1 MYDVVRQEIAT
12 AAATIVVK
20 VGTRV
25 LTHADGNLNL
35 QRIDSLGDELAAI
48 VAGGRRVVLVS
59 SGAVGAGI
67 GRLKLRQRPRD
78 VAQLQAVAAVGQ
90 SRLIEAYNRAFERHG
105 LHAAQVLL
113 TAEDL
118 NDRARYLNV
127 RNTILALFR
136 FGAVPI
142 INENDTVSVE
152 ELQISFG
159 DNDRLAALVTNLLR
173 APLLVLL
180 SDVEGVYD
188 GPPERPDSRLIPTI
202 ANVESTLGAMQDPAR
217 RMGATAAASTGPAGG
232 IAFGT
237 GGIGS
242 KLAAARLVAA
252 AGENAIIADGRQCG
266 TLSQIVEGRQ
276 VGTLILAHGPAV
288 ASRKRWIGAARACGS
303 LLVDDGARKAIVEQG
318 RSLLAVGIIGI
329 DGKFGKGDIV
339 SVKDSS
345 GREVAR
351 GLCNYTSDELRLVA
365 GKPTDEIA
373 PLIGHR
379 PYNEVIHRDNLAL
392 SI

>member
-1 MYDVVRQEIAT
+1 
-12 AAATIVVK
+12 
-20 VGTRV
+20 
-25 LTHADGNLNL
+25 
-35 QRIDSLGDELAAI
+35 
-48 VAGGRRVVLVS
+48 VLVS

-67 GRLKLRQRPRD
+67 GRLQLGERPRD

-180 SDVEGVYD
+180 SDVAGVYD
-188 GPPERPDSRLIPTI
+188 GPPERPDSVLIPTI
-202 ANVESTLGAMQDPAR
+202 ANVESVVSALGDPSR
-217 RMGATAAASTGPAGG
+217 RLGG
-232 IAFGT
+232 TPGQSVPGGRIAFGT
-237 GGIGS
+237 GGICS

-252 AGENAIIADGRQCG
+252 AGENAIIADGRRAG
-266 TLSQIVEGRQ
+266 NLADIVAGKP

-288 ASRKRWIGAARACGS
+288 ASRKRWIGAARTSGS
-303 LLVDDGARKAIVEQG
+303 VRVDDGARRAIAEQG
-318 RSLLAVGIIGI
+318 RSLLAVGIVGV

-339 SVKDSS
+339 SVIDAS

-351 GLCNYTSDELRLVA
+351 GLSNYTSEELRLVA

-373 PLIGHR
+373 SLLGHR
-379 PYNEVIHRDNLAL
+379 PYDEVIHRDNLAL

>member
-1 MYDVVRQEIAT
+1 MHDVVRQEIAT
-12 AAATIVVK
+12 AASIVVVK

-25 LTHADGNLNL
+25 LTHSDGNLNL
-35 QRIDSLGDELAAI
+35 QRIESLGDELAAL
-48 VAGGRRVVLVS
+48 VAGGRRVALVS

-67 GRLKLRQRPRD
+67 GRLQLRERPRD

-202 ANVESTLGAMQDPAR
+202 SNVEGILGALQDPAR
-217 RMGATAAASTGPAGG
+217 RMGASAAAKTNLRGTISL
-232 IAFGT
+232 GT

-252 AGENAIIADGRQCG
+252 AGESAIIADGRHPG
-266 TLSQIVEGRQ
+266 TLAQIIEGKV
-276 VGTLILAHGPAV
+276 VGTLVLAHGPAV
-288 ASRKRWIGAARACGS
+288 TSRKRWISAARTCGT
-303 LLVDDGARKAIVEQG
+303 VQIDDGARKAIIEQG
-318 RSLLAVGIIGI
+318 RSLLAVGIVNV

-345 GREVAR
+345 GRELGR
-351 GLCNYTSDELRLVA
+351 GLCNYTSDEIRLVA

-379 PYNEVIHRDNLAL
+379 PYNEVIHRDNFAL
-392 SI
+392 SN

>member
-1 MYDVVRQEIAT
+1 MTDLVRQEIA
-12 AAATIVVK
+12 AAATTIVVK

-25 LTHADGNLNL
+25 LTHADGNLNVE
-35 QRIDSLGDELAAI
+35 RIGSLGDELASL
-48 VAGGRRVVLVS
+48 VASGRRVVLVS

-67 GRLKLRQRPRD
+67 GRLQLRERPRD

-90 SRLIEAYNRAFERHG
+90 SRLIEAYNRALERHG

-118 NDRARYLNV
+118 NDRTRYLNV
-127 RNTILALFR
+127 RNTLLALFR
-136 FGAVPI
+136 FGAVPV
-142 INENDTVSVE
+142 INENDTVSVD

-180 SDVEGVYD
+180 SDVGGVYD
-188 GPPERPDSRLIPTI
+188 GPPERPDSRVIPTI
-202 ANVESTLGAMQDPAR
+202 PNIEAAVSALQDASRRLGAS
-217 RMGATAAASTGPAGG
+217 AAKAGG
-232 IAFGT
+232 IALGT
-237 GGIGS
+237 GGIDS

-252 AGENAIIADGRQCG
+252 AGENAIIADGRRPG
-266 TLSQIVEGRQ
+266 VLAQILTGAT

-288 ASRKRWIGAARACGS
+288 TSRKRWIGSAARPRGS
-303 LLVDDGARKAIVEQG
+303 LHVDDGARKAIVEQG
-318 RSLLAVGIIGI
+318 RSLLAVGISQI
-329 DGKFGKGDIV
+329 DGEFGKGDVV
-339 SVKDSS
+339 SVHDAT

-351 GLCNYTSDELRLVA
+351 GLSNYTSDELRLIA
-365 GKPTDEIA
+365 GKPTDEIG

-392 SI
+392 SL